1 MISFETW
8 LPEAR
13 AGAGSRYQEPDL
25 SKGIKA
31 RKWDVGSY
39 VGQKDGDKEKVLM
52 ACHVIL
58 QFIQRKSQG
67 DENDAFKASP
77 SQAQSPE
84 VSSKNAGT
92 EVNET
97 VKGLTEKLSAALLN
111 ISAKE
116 DLVQQHAKVAEE
128 AVLGWEKAEKEVA
141 NLKQQLEAATR
152 KNSSLEDKVG
162 HIDGAL
168 KECVRQLRQS
178 KEEQEQR
185 IHDALIRKTLEW
197 ESDKFKLDS
206 QLVELLAQL
215 EAKAEATAHI
225 YHEHH
230 AKVEALEK
238 ENMALKDEILACSEH
253 LKLLTLE
260 RELSTRAAETAS
272 KQHLESIK
280 KVARLE
286 AECRRLRAVA
296 CKSSP
301 SNDHKPISSSA
312 HVESLADSQS
322 DSGERFLGLD
332 NEPSCSDSW
341 ASALI
346 AELNQF
352 RNEKSS
358 ATNLSVEIDLMDD
371 FLEMERLAALPEADH
386 GSSRFELEA
395 ESDHAV
401 RDGSSKSEVEAVHQ
415 QMTGLEE
422 KVEKMAMEKV
432 EVEMSLNETRNQL
445 KFSCNQL
452 AVAEDKLMDL
462 QRQLNL
468 VNGEKHVLEMEVEA
482 MEAKR
487 NELERQLESAHT
499 KIGDL
504 SEKVSSLEAK
514 VEKEKDT
521 SRELAARYQNME
533 FLEAKKKELE
543 FQLDSA
549 HKENVKLQ
557 ERVSLLERKVEE
569 EKASSSELASRCQNM
584 EAFEAK
590 RKELESQL
598 ESAYLEKGK
607 MHDKV
612 DLLQKK
618 IEEERAFSA
627 EISAKFQ
634 SLEAVNIKK
643 MELESQLNS
652 AHLEIKELYEKVSLL
667 EGKLEKE
674 RTLSA
679 EFAANAEAGEA
690 KRKELVAQLE
700 AANLETE
707 RLLEKMALLEKQF
720 EEERV
725 LSQELA
731 AKCLELENE
740 LSQKKQEAELHRCA
754 HSDGELKIKQ
764 EKERVL
770 ASGKLAECQKTIAS
784 LNRQLKSLA
793 SLDDFLLEA
802 EKPDLNGDSLN
813 LRGQNLR
820 TVYSSSSPEK
830 FGSSTLLNG
839 KVSGS
844 PESSSSSAMS
854 GFAELSILSENN
866 STIENQ

>member
-1 MISFETW
+1 MDRRSWLWRRRSSEKSPGET
-8 LPEAR
+8 ESS
-13 AGAGSRYQEPDL
+13 GSVSSHSERYSDDQ
-25 SKGIKA
+25 
-31 RKWDVGSY
+31 
-39 VGQKDGDKEKVLM
+39 
-52 ACHVIL
+52 
-58 QFIQRKSQG
+58 
-67 DENDAFKASP
+67 DAFKASPINASP

-84 VSSKNAGT
+84 VSSKTAGG

-97 VKGLTEKLSAALLN
+97 VKSLTEKLSAALLN

-141 NLKQQLEAATR
+141 TLKQQLEAAAR
-152 KNSSLEDKVG
+152 KNSALEDKVG

-178 KEEQEQR
+178 KVEQEQR
-185 IHDALIRKTLEW
+185 IHDALIKKTLEW
-197 ESDKFKLDS
+197 ESDKFKLES
-206 QLVELLAQL
+206 QLVELQAQL
-215 EAKAEATAHI
+215 EAKAEATAPI

-230 AKVEALEK
+230 AKVEALEQ
-238 ENMALKDEILACSEH
+238 ENMALKDELLACAEH

-296 CKSSP
+296 CKSSL
-301 SNDHKPISSSA
+301 SNGHKPISSSA
-312 HVESLADSQS
+312 YVESLTDSQS
-322 DSGERFLGLD
+322 DCGERFLGLD

-358 ATNLSVEIDLMDD
+358 ATNLSMSAEIDIMDD

-386 GSSRFELEA
+386 GSSSFELEA
-395 ESDHAV
+395 ETDHAV
-401 RDGSSKSEVEAVHQ
+401 RDSSSKSEVEAVHQ

-422 KVEKMAMEKV
+422 KVDKMATEKV

-445 KFSCNQL
+445 KISCNQL
-452 AVAEDKLMDL
+452 TVAEDKLMDL

-468 VNGEKHVLEMEVEA
+468 VNGEKHILEIEVET

-487 NELERQLESAHT
+487 NELERQLESAHM

-504 SEKVSSLEAK
+504 CEQVSSLEAK
-514 VEKEKDT
+514 VEKEKT
-521 SRELAARYQNME
+521 ISRELAARYQNME
-533 FLEAKKKELE
+533 FLEAKRKELE
-543 FQLDSA
+543 FRLDSA

-557 ERVSLLERKVEE
+557 EKVSLLERKVEE
-569 EKASSSELASRCQNM
+569 EKASSSELASSCQSM
-584 EAFEAK
+584 EALEAK

-607 MHDKV
+607 IHDKV

-634 SLEAVNIKK
+634 CLEAVNIKK
-643 MELESQLNS
+643 TELESQLNS
-652 AHLEIKELYEKVSLL
+652 AHLEIRKLYEKVSLL
-667 EGKLEKE
+667 EGRLEKE

-690 KRKELVAQLE
+690 KRRELVAQHE
-700 AANLETE
+700 AANLEIK

-720 EEERV
+720 EEERA

-731 AKCLELENE
+731 AKCLELQNE
-740 LSQKKQEAELHRCA
+740 LSRKKQEAELHQRA
-754 HSDGELKIKQ
+754 HSNGELKIKQ

-802 EKPDLNGDSLN
+802 ENPDLNGDSLN

-830 FGSSTLLNG
+830 FVSSSPLNG
-839 KVSGS
+839 EVSGS
-844 PESSSSSAMS
+844 LESSSSSAMS

-866 STIENQ
+866 STTENQ